1 MSGKDRGR
9 GVTHTSKKS
18 LKGLTADECVLYS
31 IMLKATKNGL
41 KHWHKFRV
49 CMRAVQRAVG
59 RWGGRR
65 RTRANGGSGSVVCWF
80 PQIHPR
86 AKERRQPPS
95 PALRP
100 PVRRSHRINRRFWMG
115 WDDGMAR
122 WRRGKKRRLHGMP
135 CLGREGGEGPA
146 LRNSKSGFG
155 MGFKFEE

>member
-41 KHWHKFRV
+41 KHWHKIRV

-59 RWGGRR
+59 RSVG
-65 RTRANGGSGSVVCWF
+65 RTRGRTTGRGRWFAGFHRFTLEPKSVDS
-80 PQIHPR
+80 
-86 AKERRQPPS
+86 RRP

-100 PVRRSHRINRRFWMG
+100 SVDHIASIGDFG
-115 WDDGMAR
+115 WDGMMA
-122 WRRGKKRRLHGMP
+122 WRGREEQKTAWHAMP
-135 CLGREGGEGPA
+135 REGGRRGP
-146 LRNSKSGFG
+146 RGR
-155 MGFKFEE
+155 